1 LKSLSSFKSYV
12 SPPAAACPAP
22 SPSRKLAALSG
33 VIVMD
38 MAEWNFERERD
49 DESAVQDRKKR
60 KRPGRWKVLLHN
72 DEFTTMEFVV
82 HILLKYFHKPPAEA
96 THIMLQV
103 HQKGIGVAGVYSK
116 EVAETKVAEATD
128 EARVEG
134 MPLRLTAE
142 PVEEDEEE

>member
-1 LKSLSSFKSYV
+1 
-12 SPPAAACPAP
+12 
-22 SPSRKLAALSG
+22 
-33 VIVMD
+33 
-38 MAEWNFERERD
+38 MAEWDFDRERD

-96 THIMLQV
+96 THVMLQV

-134 MPLRLTAE
+134 MPLLLTAE
-142 PVEEDEEE
+142 PAEEDEEE